1 MSKNSQSALPEASIE
16 IEAREQGAISWGE
29 GTERGIRPQ
38 LNENHLTEV
47 GDVRTC
53 SAPQTRQVE
62 GVISPSEESPTKSL
76 FVEIESQDFAA
87 MNGAKTSQANDSIQ
101 PEQNPAPEEIVTART
116 VSQSPLLKMGV
127 VALICLLFV
136 ALIGAMLG
144 NSMNVLKFSKG
155 IVQPPKEKEQTPLAE
170 PENETGKDKT
180 ALALTSQNYELKQIR
195 DRLPSPTPTPSPTPS
210 AIAPVIPPM
219 QPVQRGQ
226 RSYPVARQPTAPFTL
241 SRARVSQPQP
251 KIAQPV
257 RQSPLAF
264 PQSMPTAASYAVHV
278 DPAQQWL
285 LAANAGSFRSSVD
298 ESESEKPIKTNG
310 IEGGT
315 GGATQVAQNTS
326 INYNALRVL
335 VGSTAEGRLETPIA
349 WGTGDAGNQNYLVKL
364 TKPLKAS
371 DGSDVLPVGAYLVVQ
386 LAQSNGSGFAKLRGV
401 SVLVNING
409 DTQEKPLPPNAVLI
423 MAKNGSF
430 LKAESRKGSN
440 LGNNFIS
447 AIVAGVAKAAEIQNR
462 PTSQT
467 STNSNGFSTLSTTN
481 DDKNLPA
488 AFGEGAFNSILENI
502 KSSNVARSQQLSGKE
517 EVFVID
523 AGKSVQIFVNQTIS
537 L

>member
-1 MSKNSQSALPEASIE
+1 MKKKQQEPLPEATI
-16 IEAREQGAISWGE
+16 
-29 GTERGIRPQ
+29 
-38 LNENHLTEV
+38 
-47 GDVRTC
+47 
-53 SAPQTRQVE
+53 
-62 GVISPSEESPTKSL
+62 
-76 FVEIESQDFAA
+76 EIESQDFAA
-87 MNGAKTSQANDSIQ
+87 MNGAKTSSINDSDQ
-101 PEQNPAPEEIVTART
+101 REENPAPEEIVTART

-127 VALICLLFV
+127 VALICFIFV

-155 IVQPPKEKEQTPLAE
+155 IVQPPTEEQTPLAE

-195 DRLPSPTPTPSPTPS
+195 DRLPSPTPTPSATLAPAP
-210 AIAPVIPPM
+210 IAPVTPPM

-226 RSYPVARQPTAPFTL
+226 RSYPVASQPALPRTFPQ
-241 SRARVSQPQP
+241 ARGSQPQP
-251 KIAQPV
+251 KIAQPI
-257 RQSPLAF
+257 RQSPLAL
-264 PQSMPTAASYAVHV
+264 PTAATNAPTK
-278 DPAQQWL
+278 DPTQQWL

-298 ESESEKPIKTNG
+298 ESDSEKPIKING

-315 GGATQVAQNTS
+315 GGATQVAQNTT

-371 DGSDVLPVGAYLVVQ
+371 DGRDVLPVGAYLVVQ
-386 LAQSNGSGFAKLRGV
+386 LAESNGSGFAKLRGV

-409 DTQEKPLPPNAVLI
+409 DTQEKQLPENAVLI
-423 MAKNGSF
+423 MGKDGGF
-430 LKAESRKGSN
+430 LKAESRRGSN

-447 AIVAGVAKAAEIQNR
+447 AIVAGVAKAAQVQNS
-462 PTSQT
+462 PVTQV
-467 STNSNGFSTLSTTN
+467 STNSNGFSTSSTTN
-481 DDKNLPA
+481 EQKDLSA
-488 AFGEGAFNSILENI
+488 AFGEGAFNSILDNI
-502 KSSNVARSQQLSGKE
+502 KSSNVARSQQLSGRE

-523 AGKSVQIFVNQTIS
+523 AGKSVQIFINQTIS

>member
-1 MSKNSQSALPEASIE
+1 MKKKQQEPLPEA
-16 IEAREQGAISWGE
+16 
-29 GTERGIRPQ
+29 T
-38 LNENHLTEV
+38 T
-47 GDVRTC
+47 
-53 SAPQTRQVE
+53 
-62 GVISPSEESPTKSL
+62 
-76 FVEIESQDFAA
+76 EIESQDFAA
-87 MNGAKTSQANDSIQ
+87 MNGAKTTRANDSIQ
-101 PEQNPAPEEIVTART
+101 ASENPAPEEIVTART
-116 VSQSPLLKMGV
+116 VSQSPLLKIGV
-127 VALICLLFV
+127 VALICFIFV
-136 ALIGAMLG
+136 VLIGAMLG

-195 DRLPSPTPTPSPTPS
+195 DRLPSPTPTPSPTLAP
-210 AIAPVIPPM
+210 APIAPVTPPI

-226 RSYPVARQPTAPFTL
+226 RSYPVASQPTAPLTF

-251 KIAQPV
+251 QPKIAQPS
-257 RQSPLAF
+257 RQSPLALA
-264 PQSMPTAASYAVHV
+264 TAATNAPTK
-278 DPAQQWL
+278 DPTQQWL

-298 ESESEKPIKTNG
+298 ELESEKPIKTNG

-315 GGATQVAQNTS
+315 GGATQVSQNTT
-326 INYNALRVL
+326 INYNAKRVL

-401 SVLVNING
+401 SVLVNSNG

-423 MAKNGSF
+423 MSKDGGF
-430 LKAESRKGSN
+430 LQAQSRKGSN
-440 LGNNFIS
+440 LRNDFIG
-447 AIVAGVAKAAEIQNR
+447 AVVAGVAKAAEVQNR
-462 PTSQT
+462 PTTQIS
-467 STNSNGFSTLSTTN
+467 SNSNGFSTSSTTN
-481 DDKNLPA
+481 EQKDLSA
-488 AFGEGAFNSILENI
+488 AFGEGAFNSVLDNI
-502 KSSNVARSQQLSGKE
+502 KSSNVARSQQLSGRE

-523 AGKSVQIFVNQTIS
+523 VGKPVQIFVNQTIS

>member
-1 MSKNSQSALPEASIE
+1 MIQNQEPLASATI
-16 IEAREQGAISWGE
+16 
-29 GTERGIRPQ
+29 
-38 LNENHLTEV
+38 
-47 GDVRTC
+47 
-53 SAPQTRQVE
+53 
-62 GVISPSEESPTKSL
+62 
-76 FVEIESQDFAA
+76 EIESQDFAA
-87 MNGAKTSQANDSIQ
+87 MNGAKTSSINDSIQ
-101 PEQNPAPEEIVTART
+101 PEQNPAPEEIVTTRT

-127 VALICLLFV
+127 VALICSLFV
-136 ALIGAMLG
+136 IIIGALIG
-144 NSMNVLKFSKG
+144 NSMNVLKFSSNK
-155 IVQPPKEKEQTPLAE
+155 VQPTLEEQTPLAE
-170 PENETGKDKT
+170 AENETGKDKT

-195 DRLPSPTPTPSPTPS
+195 DRLPSPTPTPSATLAPAP
-210 AIAPVIPPM
+210 IAPVTPPM
-219 QPVQRGQ
+219 QPVQRRQ
-226 RSYPVARQPTAPFTL
+226 RSYPVASQPTAPFTFPQ
-241 SRARVSQPQP
+241 ARVSIPQPRPQPQP
-251 KIAQPV
+251 KIAQPI

-264 PQSMPTAASYAVHV
+264 PTAATNAPTK
-278 DPAQQWL
+278 DPTQQWL
-285 LAANAGSFRSSVD
+285 LAANAGSFRSSGD
-298 ESESEKPIKTNG
+298 ESLGESPTKTTG

-371 DGSDVLPVGAYLVVQ
+371 DGSTSLPVGAYLVVQ
-386 LAQSNGSGFAKLRGV
+386 LAESNGSGLAKLRGV
-401 SVLVNING
+401 SVLVNSNG

-423 MAKNGSF
+423 MAKDGGF

-447 AIVAGVAKAAEIQNR
+447 AIVSGVAKAAEVQNR
-462 PTSQT
+462 PVTQI
-467 STNSNGFSTLSTTN
+467 STNSNGFSTSSTTN
-481 DDKNLPA
+481 DKKDLSA
-488 AFGEGAFNSILENI
+488 AFGEGAFNSILDNI
-502 KSSNVARSQQLSGKE
+502 KSSNVARSQQLSGRE